1 MEGKTDRRIVKTKEN
16 IRKCFIELAQ
26 TRQVEKITVKE
37 ICERARCSRNTF
49 YQHYPYKE
57 ALYKEIVD
65 GASQRIMDAFIA
77 PKGKPF
83 GNWIV
88 SPSDF
93 LRGALNAI
101 SQVRGILALMPPGSE
116 MYNGFIVSLTHLL
129 AESMHAVRAAMTG
142 MTDARMLEL
151 DLIGERSIAAVL
163 LNFGMYWIT
172 ETEYSLDEAVALISP
187 QFTALYRTVEEQ
199 TVPLKGKSSEIV

>member
-1 MEGKTDRRIVKTKEN
+1 MEGKIDRRIVKTKEN

-65 GASQRIMDAFIA
+65 GESQRIMDAFIA

-151 DLIGERSIAAVL
+151 DLIGERSIAAML
-163 LNFGMYWIT
+163 LSFGMYWLT
-172 ETEYSLDEAVALISP
+172 ETDYSIDEAVELIRP
-187 QFTALYRTVEEQ
+187 QFTALYKVIEEQ
-199 TVPLKGKSSEIV
+199 TVPIKIKRP